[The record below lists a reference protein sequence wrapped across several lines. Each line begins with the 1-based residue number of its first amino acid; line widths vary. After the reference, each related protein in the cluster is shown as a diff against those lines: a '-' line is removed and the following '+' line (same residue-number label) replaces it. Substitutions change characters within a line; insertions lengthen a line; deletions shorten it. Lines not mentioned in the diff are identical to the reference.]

1 MRLYTRDTEGYTI
14 AESNSEK
21 KVKAKKIPIEKTE
34 DIVYDYEKPYCP
46 DCGSENV
53 YGISRVVGYF
63 SVIDNWNNSKQA
75 ELKRRQKG
83 KYWYEED

>member
-1 MRLYTRDTEGYTI
+1 MKI
-14 AESNSEK
+14 AHIDLK
-21 KVKAKKIPIEKTE
+21 KKAKTSKIPIEKTE
-34 DIVYDYEKPYCP
+34 DTSDNFGKPYCP
-46 DCGSENV
+46 KCDSQNV

-63 SVIDNWNNSKQA
+63 SVINNWNRSKQA

>member
-1 MRLYTRDTEGYTI
+1 MKITHI
-14 AESNSEK
+14 ESQK
-21 KVKAKKIPIEKTE
+21 KTKTKKSPIEKTTDLSD
-34 DIVYDYEKPYCP
+34 DIVNPYCP

-63 SVIDNWNNSKQA
+63 SVIGNWNRSKQA

-83 KYWYEED
+83 NYWHEED